1 MNPKLLFLKQ
11 FRNFGAVLSHGLF
24 LLFVLLLCSHASV
37 SAAEQS
43 ADERITLR
51 VRNMSIPEIFKRI
64 EQSSDYR
71 FFYRDE
77 QLRGLGRR
85 SIQVKNASLES
96 VMDRLLEG
104 TSLTYKID
112 SRHIVL
118 YSRSSGRADAP
129 NPDGSLSVVGCV
141 TNASGTRLAGVTV
154 IVAENPSKG
163 TITGVDGTYRLDNV
177 PPQSTL
183 RFSFIGMK
191 SAEVPVAGRT
201 AVDVALEDNSIGI
214 DDVVVVGYGTMRKSD
229 LTGAIVSADIDAFRE
244 APNVSIVQSLQGS
257 VPGLNV
263 GQVTSAG
270 ANPSITVRGQNT
282 FDGGNTAPLLVVDG
296 IIYKGNLV
304 DLNPSDIKSIDV
316 LKDASSASVYGS
328 RAANGVILITTMTG
342 ASEPS
347 KPVITYSA
355 SYSIQ
360 TPAHRLKPLNREQFL
375 RRVRDALW
383 DKAYLAPDY
392 TQYNPDFDITSAWIA
407 PANIKGFENGTDFD
421 WWDAA
426 TQTGHIQTHNLSI
439 RGATDRTSYFISSG
453 YTDQLGYIMNDKYKR
468 WTGRINLENKILSWF
483 KVGVQSMVAA
493 GDYSGQTPDMSDIMR
508 MSPLTVPRDEAGDLI
523 RQPMDQNV
531 PNPFEPTEIDDL
543 NKELN
548 LMGTVYAVV
557 DIPYVK
563 GLSYRVNYSHD
574 YRISRRYTSDP
585 NGSNYTGEA
594 SKYNATAH
602 DWTIDNILT
611 YERTFND
618 VHNVNV
624 TLLAGREENEY
635 ENTSATGSDFSN
647 LDLGYNKLGV
657 ATTQKVSSSAWDE
670 SSLYYMARAHY
681 GYKGRYLGTF
691 TVRRDGF
698 SGFSKKNKFGVFPS
712 AAVAWVISGENFMKN
727 KPLSIEFLK
736 LRASY
741 GMTGNRTLGRYGTLA
756 QVTAEPSYIYGDN
769 NLPSIGQYISSMA
782 NDDLK
787 WETTLGLNLGVDFS
801 ILKGRI
807 SGNFEY
813 YNTNTSNILYSINIP
828 QMTGFASIKSNIGKI
843 HNHGFEFSINSRNIQ
858 TRDFAWDMTVNFS
871 LNRNWVV
878 SILGP
883 QNDVDGD
890 GREDD
895 LVASS
900 LFIDQP
906 LGSIYYYN
914 ILGIYQLDD
923 DDIPAGYRPGQYRV
937 EDLDDNDKITP
948 DGDRKIIG
956 YKDPSYRFSIANTFT
971 YKNFTLRVFI
981 NSIQGG
987 KNRYMAANTPDVD
1000 YNDAATNCNAFAYD
1014 YWTPANPDAEYAQL
1028 YYATPT
1034 VTTVYRQRSFVRLQ
1048 DVSLSYR
1055 FNRELLSK
1063 IGLRDL
1069 KLYVSG
1075 KNLYTWTNWQGWDPE
1090 TGQGLTLGGS
1100 PVLRSWTFGVE
1111 IGF

>member
-1 MNPKLLFLKQ
+1 MIQTYFFSIRSCRRLCGF
-11 FRNFGAVLSHGLF
+11 F
-24 LLFVLLLCSHASV
+24 LLLGLLLNGDSFASV
-37 SAAEQS
+37 Q
-43 ADERITLR
+43 ADASRITLR
-51 VRNMSIPEIFKRI
+51 VRNMSLTEIFKRI
-64 EQSSDYR
+64 ESDYNYR
-71 FFYRDE
+71 FFFQDE
-77 QLRGLGRR
+77 QLRGTGLR
-85 SIQVKNASLES
+85 SVQMKNATIES

-104 TSLTYKID
+104 TRLAYKID

-118 YSRSSGRADAP
+118 YTRAAEPAVSR
-129 NPDGSLSVVGCV
+129 NPDGAVTVTGCV
-141 TNASGTRLAGVTV
+141 TDASGIRLAGVTV
-154 IVAENPSKG
+154 VVAQNPSKG
-163 TITGVDGTYRLDNV
+163 AITGADGTYRLDNI
-177 PPQSTL
+177 PSQCDL
-183 RFSFIGMK
+183 NFSFIGMK
-191 SAEVPVAGRT
+191 SVEVAVAGRT
-201 AVDVALEDNSIGI
+201 TVDVTLEDGSIGI

-229 LTGAIVSADIDAFRE
+229 LTGAVVSADIEAFRE
-244 APNVSIVQSLQGS
+244 SPNVSIVQSLQGS

-342 ASEPS
+342 SNEPS

-360 TPAHRLKPLNREQFL
+360 TPAHRLKPLNRDQFL

-392 TQYNPDFDITSAWIA
+392 QQYNPDFDITSAWIST
-407 PANIKGFENGTDFD
+407 ANIRGFENGTDFD

-453 YTDQLGYIMNDKYKR
+453 LTDQLGYVMNDRYKR

-483 KVGVQSMVAA
+483 RVGVQSMVAS
-493 GDYSGQTPDMSDIMR
+493 GNFSGQTPTMGDIMR
-508 MSPLTVPRDEAGDLI
+508 MSPLTVPRDADGNLI

-531 PNPFEPTEIDDL
+531 PNPFEPTQIDDL

-548 LMGTVYAVV
+548 LMGNVYAVV

-574 YRISRRYTSDP
+574 YRITRRYASDP
-585 NGSNYTGEA
+585 NGSNYKGEA

-611 YERTFND
+611 YDRTFND
-618 VHNVNV
+618 VHSVNI
-624 TLLAGREENEY
+624 TLLAGREENCY
-635 ENTSATGSDFSN
+635 ENTKALSSTFSN
-647 LDLGYNKLGV
+647 LDLGYNNLGV
-657 ATTQKVSSSAWDE
+657 GDVQKTTSSAWDE

-712 AAVAWVISGENFMKN
+712 AAVAWVVSGEEFMKN

-741 GMTGNRTLGRYGTLA
+741 GMTGNRTLGRYSTLA
-756 QVTAEPSYIYGDN
+756 QVTANPSYIFGDGN
-769 NLPSIGQYISSMA
+769 NPSVGQYISSMA
-782 NDDLK
+782 NEDLK
-787 WETTLGLNLGVDFS
+787 WETTLGLNLGIDFS
-801 ILKGRI
+801 ILKGRV

-813 YNTNTSNILYSINIP
+813 YDTNTRNILYSIKIP
-828 QMTGFASIKSNIGKI
+828 QMTGFSSIKSNIGKI
-843 HNHGFEFSINSRNIQ
+843 HNHGFEFSINSRNVK
-858 TRDFAWDMTVNFS
+858 TKNFTWDMTLNFS
-871 LNRNWVV
+871 LNRNRVV
-878 SILGP
+878 SILGRR
-883 QNDVDGD
+883 NDADGD

-900 LFIDQP
+900 LFIDKP
-906 LGSIYYYN
+906 LGAIYHYN
-914 ILGIYQLDD
+914 IQGIYQLDD

-937 EDLDDNDKITP
+937 EDRDGNGKITP
-948 DGDRKIIG
+948 DGDRLIIG

-971 YKNFTLRVFI
+971 YRNFTLRVFI
-981 NSIQGG
+981 NSVQGG
-987 KNRYMAANTPDVD
+987 RDRYMAANTPDAG

-1014 YWTPANPDAEYAQL
+1014 YWTPANPHAEYAQL

-1034 VTTVYRQRSFVRLQ
+1034 VSTVYRQRSFVRLQ
-1048 DVSLSYR
+1048 DVSLSYQFR
-1055 FNRELLSK
+1055 RELLSK
-1063 IGLRDL
+1063 IGLRNL

-1075 KNLYTWTNWQGWDPE
+1075 KNLYTWTDWQGWDPE
-1090 TGQGLTLGGS
+1090 TGQGLTLGGR
-1100 PVLRSWTFGVE
+1100 PVLRSWTFGLE